1 MSASLAPGA
10 MDNENVYLR
19 QFARGNAYEGQEQFN
34 SARLLNA
41 KQAAEYLGVTPYL
54 LSRISVKPIPFGDG
68 VRPTKRWD
76 RKGLDA
82 WLDEVSGLKE
92 QAPVDAVPD
101 LEEEMAEWGARYGH

>member
-1 MSASLAPGA
+1 MNQAFQSAL
-10 MDNENVYLR
+10 NEAETLSR
-19 QFARGNAYEGQEQFN
+19 ASRASFN
-34 SARLLNA
+34 TARLLNA

-54 LSRISVKPIPFGDG
+54 LNTIPVKPIPFGDG
-68 VRPTKRWD
+68 VRPSKRWD

-82 WLDEVSGLKE
+82 WLDEVSGLKP